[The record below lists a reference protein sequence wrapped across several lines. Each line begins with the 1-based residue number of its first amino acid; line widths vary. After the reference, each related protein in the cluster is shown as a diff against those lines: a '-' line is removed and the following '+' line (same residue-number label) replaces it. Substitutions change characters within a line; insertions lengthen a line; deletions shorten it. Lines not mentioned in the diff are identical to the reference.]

1 MTISKRSA
9 VLAAALL
16 ALGLLNGFPSYAAD
30 DLETGIQEVAKQL
43 SAAMVGGKVKKVAI
57 VEFPDLNG
65 YQSALGQFIA
75 EELITQLSIGAN
87 AGQFDVVER
96 RQLMRVLQEQELSD
110 SSLFDAQ
117 SISKIGKILGIE
129 AIITG
134 SIADLGTDV
143 KINARVISV
152 ETAKVFGAASAK
164 IPKNDTVLGLMR
176 QNAGLA
182 NQAGVTPTT
191 GGARPSPRPMQRTGV
206 SFQNRFLRIDVTSL
220 TVSKDKRKATVS
232 LMFQNITTNDI
243 FLAFDKQNY
252 KCNATL
258 IDNIEAVVPVGDDG
272 EVFVTGLKCTQPVME
287 RYGTTIEIQKQ
298 EFTRFEPG
306 AKAPV
311 ILTFQMESDP
321 KGFTGSSFTFS
332 AEMLDLVEDQS
343 RRFTV
348 GISDIELFK

>member
-1 MTISKRSA
+1 MTGSKRSA
-9 VLAAALL
+9 FLAAILL
-16 ALGLLNGFPSYAAD
+16 VLGLLNGFPLCAAD
-30 DLETGIQEVAKQL
+30 DLEAGIQEVSKQL
-43 SAAMVGGKVKKVAI
+43 SSAMVGGKVKKVAI

-96 RQLMRVLQEQELSD
+96 RQLVRVLQEQELTD

-164 IPKNDTVLGLMR
+164 IPKNDTIVGLMR

-182 NQAGVTPTT
+182 NQAGIESVT
-191 GGARPSPRPMQRTGV
+191 GGARSSSRPMQRSGV
-206 SFQNRFLRIDVTSL
+206 AFQNSFLRIDVTSL
-220 TVSKDKRKATVS
+220 ILSKDKGKAILS
-232 LMFQNITTNDI
+232 LMLQNISTSDI
-243 FLAFDKQNY
+243 SLAMGY
-252 KCNATL
+252 GGAYSGCNATL
-258 IDNIEAVVPVGDDG
+258 IDNVGAVVSVRG
-272 EVFVTGLKCTQPVME
+272 VTGLRCVVYYQAGGHYRE
-287 RYGTTIEIQKQ
+287 EY
-298 EFTRFEPG
+298 TRFEPDR
-306 AKAPV
+306 KLPLV
-311 ILTFQMESDP
+311 LIFENSN
-321 KGFTGSSFTFS
+321 GFTGNLFTLSMEILHLF
-332 AEMLDLVEDQS
+332 ENQS
-343 RRFTV
+343 GRVTV
-348 GISDIELFK
+348 GISDIELLK

>member
-1 MTISKRSA
+1 MTVSKRSA
-9 VLAAALL
+9 LLAAALL
-16 ALGLLNGFPSYAAD
+16 ALGLLSGFPSYAAD

-43 SAAMVGGKVKKVAI
+43 SSAMVGGKVKKVAI

-96 RQLMRVLQEQELSD
+96 RQLTRVLQEQELTD

-143 KINARVISV
+143 KINARVISI

-164 IPKNDTVLGLMR
+164 VPKNDTVVGLMR
-176 QNAGLA
+176 QSAGLA
-182 NQAGVTPTT
+182 AQSGIASIT
-191 GGARPSPRPMQRTGV
+191 GGARASSRPLQRAGI
-206 SFQNRFLRIDVTSL
+206 FFENNFLRIDVTSL
-220 TVSKDKRKATVS
+220 TVSTEKKKAILS
-232 LMFQNITTNDI
+232 LMLHNIAPHDI
-243 FLAFDKQNY
+243 FLAVEEAAVGGWAVCK
-252 KCNATL
+252 ATL
-258 IDNIEAVVPVGDDG
+258 IDNVDAVVSVDSNSMA
-272 EVFVTGLKCTQPVME
+272 GLKCIRRRE
-287 RYGTTIEIQKQ
+287 DNKEDY
-298 EFTRFEPG
+298 TRFEPG
-306 AKAPV
+306 RKLPLV
-311 ILTFQMESDP
+311 LTFVAGSNSN
-321 KGFTGSSFTFS
+321 GFTGNLFTLS
-332 AEMLDLVEDQS
+332 IEMLDLFENQP

-348 GISDIELFK
+348 GISDIELLK